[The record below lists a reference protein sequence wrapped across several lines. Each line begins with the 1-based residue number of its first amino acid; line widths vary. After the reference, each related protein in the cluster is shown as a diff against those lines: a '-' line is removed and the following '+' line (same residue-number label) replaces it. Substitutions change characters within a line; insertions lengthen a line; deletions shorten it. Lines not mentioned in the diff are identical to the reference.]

1 MIKGQDLLKK
11 KTAKNTAREFGIF
24 QDQGYK
30 KISNSKALDRILQ
43 KNKQADDSVKKEKKR
58 ENSGYL
64 GSNTKLVDSKA
75 RAIFQKRFRNKNI
88 NNTSKRSE
96 NQNSQNQ
103 ISWKE
108 NILAKAPYSIE
119 KQSTGKISF
128 FDEESS
134 LEAFFSNKF
143 Y

>member
-1 MIKGQDLLKK
+1 MIKGQDLPKK
-11 KTAKNTAREFGIF
+11 KTAKNSAREFGIF

-30 KISNSKALDRILQ
+30 KISDSKALDRIIQ
-43 KNKQADDSVKKEKKR
+43 KNKQVDNSTKKEKKR

-64 GSNTKLVDSKA
+64 GSNTKLVDSRA
-75 RAIFQKRFRNKNI
+75 RAIFQKRFRNATI

-108 NILAKAPYSIE
+108 NILAKASHSIE
-119 KQSTGKISF
+119 KQSTGKTWF
-128 FDEESS
+128 LDE
-134 LEAFFSNKF
+134 
-143 Y
+143 